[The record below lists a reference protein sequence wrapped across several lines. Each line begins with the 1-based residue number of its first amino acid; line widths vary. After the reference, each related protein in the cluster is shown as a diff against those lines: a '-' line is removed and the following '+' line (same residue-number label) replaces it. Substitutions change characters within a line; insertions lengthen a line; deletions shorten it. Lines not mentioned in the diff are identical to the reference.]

1 MNESVQ
7 QYLDSLENIDGW
19 LQPGAAELICNVDAI
34 QQQRGTSGAR
44 VEFGVHHGRS
54 LILMALLDTDSPV
67 LGLDRDDSHVR
78 PRIESYG
85 LTNASMVTGNTND
98 IDADRLRTELTALG
112 ASSVRM
118 VSIDGDH
125 TYEGTLHDLLTTA
138 ELLRPGGVAIVDDVA
153 NPIYPGVHQAMIE
166 SIDTELLVPFAAAG
180 GRIAMCSPADIA
192 DWADALSG
200 YAVVD
205 VRGWP
210 VVMTTDDAWRQP
222 TLETRALAEGVS
234 MDAILIPARREYAQ
248 HLVASFA
255 GGKVTD
261 GISLEHWIGEFVR
274 DTGVTRE
281 ELVAIAREVLG
292 DEGLEKLKRKWG
304 YEEASA

>member
-1 MNESVQ
+1 MSEAVRA
-7 QYLDSLENIDGW
+7 YLDSLENVDGW
-19 LQPGAAELICNVDAI
+19 LQPGAAELICDIDAR
-34 QQQRGTSGAR
+34 QQQRGMSGAR

-54 LILMALLDTDSPV
+54 LMLLALLDPDSPV
-67 LGLDRDDSHVR
+67 LGLDLDDSHVR
-78 PRIESYG
+78 QHIESYG
-85 LTNASMVTGNTND
+85 LTNASMLTGNTND
-98 IDADRLRTELTALG
+98 IDATRIRTELAAQG

-138 ELLRPGGVAIVDDVA
+138 ELLCAGGVAVVDDVA
-153 NPIYPGVHQAMIE
+153 NPIYPGVHQAMVE
-166 SIDTELLVPFAAAG
+166 LIDTERLVPFAAAG

-234 MDAILIPARREYAQ
+234 MDEILIPARREYAQ
-248 HLVASFA
+248 QLVARFA

-261 GISLEHWIGEFVR
+261 GASLDHWIGEFMR
-274 DTGVTRE
+274 DTGLTRE
-281 ELVAIAREVLG
+281 ELGVIAREVLG
-292 DEGLEKLKRKWG
+292 DEGLENLKRKWG

>member
-1 MNESVQ
+1 MSEAVR
-7 QYLDSLENIDGW
+7 QYLDSLENVDGW
-19 LQPGAAELICNVDAI
+19 LQPGAAQLICDIDAR

-54 LILMALLDTDSPV
+54 LILLALLDPDSPV
-67 LGLDRDDSHVR
+67 LGLDLDDAHVR
-78 PRIESYG
+78 PHIESYG
-85 LTNASMVTGNTND
+85 LTNASMVMGNTND
-98 IDADRLRTELTALG
+98 IDATRIRTELAALG

-138 ELLRPGGVAIVDDVA
+138 ELLCAGGVAIVDDVA
-153 NPIYPGVHQAMIE
+153 NPIYPGVHEAMVE
-166 SIDTELLVPFAAAG
+166 LIDTERLVPFAAAG

-234 MDAILIPARREYAQ
+234 MDEIMIPARREYAQ
-248 HLVASFA
+248 QLVARFA

-261 GISLEHWIGEFVR
+261 GASLDHWIGEFLR
-274 DTGVTRE
+274 DTGLTRE
-281 ELVAIAREVLG
+281 ELGVIAREVLG
-292 DEGLEKLKRKWG
+292 DEGLENLKRKWG

>member
-1 MNESVQ
+1 MSDAVRA
-7 QYLDSLENIDGW
+7 YLESLEDVEGW
-19 LQPGAAELICNVDAI
+19 LQPGAAQLICDIDAR
-34 QQQRGTSGAR
+34 QQQRGMSGAR

-54 LILMALLDTDSPV
+54 LILLALLDPDSPV
-67 LGLDRDDSHVR
+67 LGLDLDDSHVR
-78 PRIESYG
+78 PHIESYG

-98 IDADRLRTELTALG
+98 IDATRIRAELAALG

-138 ELLRPGGVAIVDDVA
+138 ELLCAGGVAVVDDVA

-166 SIDTELLVPFAAAG
+166 LIDTEQLVPFAAAG

-192 DWADALSG
+192 DWAGALSG

-234 MDAILIPARREYAQ
+234 IDEILIPARREYTRQ
-248 HLVASFA
+248 LVTNFA
-255 GGKVTD
+255 NNKVTE
-261 GISLEHWIGEFVR
+261 GVSLEQCIREFIR
-274 DTGVTRE
+274 STGLTRK
-281 ELVAIAREVLG
+281 ELGVIAREALG
-292 DEGLEKLKRKWG
+292 DEGLENLKRKWG